1 VSRFSKI
8 MVALLASMA
17 IAAPAFAITGDVSGF
32 LNVRGV
38 AANNMDG
45 RDKSNSMYDDNTRA
59 VDQRLRL
66 LTTAALNENVKA
78 IFQIEVDNVWGRID
92 TTGGTSKEV
101 GSVGT
106 DAKQQIEIKHIY
118 LDFNVPEI
126 NANVKAGSQYFKL
139 GGGLIIGEDAAG
151 LQARIACP
159 IIEGN
164 SIGLYW
170 VKAVEGLGQ
179 DDDADVDYYQIMY
192 NAKFGDWTVSP
203 YFGFLESDGGTIG
216 SNSGN
221 IGYWG
226 KNYDEQYYY
235 GVDVA
240 GKVADL
246 TLNGTFIYNDGST
259 AAGDNNSFA
268 LKVGADY
275 QIGTTKLMLE
285 VARYGDEDNS
295 GNGGQFVNVR
305 GYNNF
310 AEIITGGAFDG
321 RTDTAGTA
329 STVEVAAAEAPYYMN
344 YEYIKAGAAQQLTD
358 KVKLSGYYIYA
369 KEAADTTAHDAIT
382 FGHEVDAYLD
392 YTVVPGLTLTVGGG
406 YLFADDDFGQT
417 AKTSAG
423 SYGTAADKTQGGDD
437 AWKVGTGLMY
447 KF

>member
-1 VSRFSKI
+1 MSRFSKI
-8 MVALLASMA
+8 MVALLASVA
-17 IAAPAFAITGDVSGF
+17 IAAPAFAVTGDVSGF

-45 RDKSNSMYDDNTRA
+45 RDKSAGMYDDNTRA

-78 IFQIEVDNVWGRID
+78 IFQIEVDNVWGRYD
-92 TTGGTSKEV
+92 TSSRLAPKEV
-101 GSVGT
+101 GAVGT
-106 DAKQQIEIKHIY
+106 DAKSQIEIKHIY
-118 LDFNVPEI
+118 LDFNVPEL

-151 LQARIACP
+151 LQVRMACP
-159 IIEGN
+159 VIEGN

-170 VKAVEGLGQ
+170 IKVVEGMGN
-179 DDDADVDYYQIMY
+179 DDDQDVDYYQAMY
-192 NAKFGDWTVSP
+192 DAKVGDWTVSP
-203 YFGFLESDGGTIG
+203 YFGYLA
-216 SNSGN
+216 SNDSSSLAAM
-221 IGYWG
+221 
-226 KNYDEQYYY
+226 YDEQYYY
-235 GVDVA
+235 GVDLT
-240 GKVADL
+240 GKVAGL
-246 TLNGTFIYNDGST
+246 GLNGTFIYNDGST
-259 AAGDNNSFA
+259 GSGDNNSFA

-285 VARYGDEDNS
+285 LAKYGDSDT
-295 GNGGQFVNVR
+295 GGQFANVR

-310 AEIITGGAFDG
+310 AEVVTGGYFDG
-321 RTDTAGTA
+321 RTSTGGTA

-344 YEYIKAGAAQQLTD
+344 YKYVKAGAANQLTD

-369 KEAADTTAHDAIT
+369 KEAADTTSHDAIT
-382 FGHEVDAYLD
+382 FGHEVDAYVD

-406 YLFADDDFGQT
+406 YLFANHKFGQT
-417 AKTSAG
+417 AG
-423 SYGTAADKTQGGDD
+423 GGAADKTLGGDD